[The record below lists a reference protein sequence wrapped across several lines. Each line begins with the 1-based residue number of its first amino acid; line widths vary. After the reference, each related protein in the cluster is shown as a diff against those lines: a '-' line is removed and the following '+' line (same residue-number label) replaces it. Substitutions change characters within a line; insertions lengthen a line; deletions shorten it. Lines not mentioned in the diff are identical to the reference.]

1 MMLEVW
7 GNFVL
12 YVGCVPADGMS
23 DDAGSSRAPSRLA
36 GQRAGAGLPD
46 MAGAAPDL
54 LIENLLQGAR
64 SEKVRAE
71 FRAIPP
77 SDYTE
82 HSPLTLLVRVG
93 HRSCRFPPPGH
104 GCNVTVPLPL

>member
-1 MMLEVW
+1 M
-7 GNFVL
+7 
-12 YVGCVPADGMS
+12 P
-23 DDAGSSRAPSRLA
+23 DDAGSSGAASRLG
-36 GQRAGAGLPD
+36 GQRVGAGLPD
-46 MAGAAPDL
+46 MAGGAPDP

-82 HSPLTLLVRVG
+82 HSPLTLLVRFN
-93 HRSCRFPPPGH
+93 RCSCCFPPSGH
-104 GCNVTVPLPL
+104 GCNVTVPLAL